1 MHPEPY
7 SKKWYSQLR
16 LVSRHRLADQESDHS
31 YKHTIYTIW
40 CFIINSWQE
49 IVQKS
54 LRLTKDLSRQKW
66 SQLCDWARHWKK
78 WDFFFFY
85 PLHGK
90 QHHHGEH
97 AFLIYRRN
105 YNHNPPFLVSILN
118 GIILYI
124 IDVAVCLS
132 LHFPFACENVLLSFF
147 EYLIWNKIWRLW
159 SIRKITQ
166 FSSAVIAPLLDM
178 EHRDSCPSG
187 PSKYHAAPQL
197 CNT

>member
-1 MHPEPY
+1 MMLHHQFLTRNCAKISSFNKGPVKTKMEPAL
-7 SKKWYSQLR
+7 WLSQALEKVR
-16 LVSRHRLADQESDHS
+16 L
-31 YKHTIYTIW
+31 
-40 CFIINSWQE
+40 
-49 IVQKS
+49 
-54 LRLTKDLSRQKW
+54 
-66 SQLCDWARHWKK
+66 
-78 WDFFFFY
+78 FFFY

-90 QHHHGEH
+90 QHHHGAH